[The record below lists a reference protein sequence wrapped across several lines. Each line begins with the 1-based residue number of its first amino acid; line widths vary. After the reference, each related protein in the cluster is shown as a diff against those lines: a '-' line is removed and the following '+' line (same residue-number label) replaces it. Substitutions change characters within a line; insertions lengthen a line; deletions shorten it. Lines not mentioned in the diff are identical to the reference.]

1 MKKRILCLLLAILT
15 VLSCALVGCT
25 EPEDGA
31 GDENLNSNVSTARAP
46 KTLNMWVVTEEETT
60 EEAQKQV
67 QAAFSAY
74 TEETYTTKVNLIFST
89 KEEYEAKLDAQF
101 ALTDSRNHDTNF
113 SGSFEQP
120 EEITTEIDPETGMTM
135 MVYPTA
141 SKYQVDIVLITG
153 KDMLNKY
160 IAADYDSTTKEGRL
174 KSMNTALNNAS
185 KIIRSYIYNI
195 LFDNAKVNGTWYA
208 VPNNDLIGE
217 YTFMMINREMADK
230 YYFNESDFS
239 VFGDLNDRG
248 EKTPVA
254 KLIDAIAQNEDLN
267 KIAPMYAMADYPMV
281 EYWGKNGAMSVLAS
295 FYNSPNAT
303 LGYFPGLSTVF
314 SDRNYNAYMNLMYH
328 CKENG
333 YFMTEGQESFGV
345 GIMTGDY
352 SLIRQYSDDYYVRV
366 LDYPHLN
373 DEAIFDSM
381 FAVTKYT
388 TDIDRSMEIITDLTC
403 KSELRNILQ
412 YGVEGV
418 HYEFND
424 DGEVSRKLGDAN
436 NIYKMDV
443 SYTGNILTAYPEE
456 GVTKENW
463 TELVKQQNL
472 QSVISVLCGSHD
484 ALVNVDK
491 NAMDQMLA
499 VSKSYFDR
507 MAACETV
514 LEFKEFAKAAAA
526 EISAAP
532 YYKTLTNERLED
544 NTFDMASLKGAI
556 TKWYRELFGIKDDA

>member
-1 MKKRILCLLLAILT
+1 MKKRILCLLLAVLT

-25 EPEDGA
+25 QPEDGA
-31 GDENLNSNVSTARAP
+31 DDENLNSNVNTARAP
-46 KTLNMWVVTEEETT
+46 KTLNMWVITEEETT

-74 TEETYTTKVNLIFST
+74 TEETYTTKVNLIFAT
-89 KEEYEAKLDAQF
+89 KDEYEAKLDAQF
-101 ALTDSRNHDTNF
+101 ALTDSRPHNH
-113 SGSFEQP
+113 SFKQSS
-120 EEITTEIDPETGMTM
+120 EIETVIDPETGMTLM
-135 MVYPTA
+135 KYPDA
-141 SKYQVDIVLITG
+141 SQYQVDIVLITS

-160 IAADYDSTTKEGRL
+160 IAADYDSTNKEGRL
-174 KSMNTALNNAS
+174 KSLNTALNNAS
-185 KIIRSYIYNI
+185 KIIRSYVYNI

-230 YYFNESDFS
+230 YYFNESDFTN
-239 VFGDLNDRG
+239 FADLNDRG
-248 EKTPVA
+248 EKTAVA
-254 KLIDAIAQNEDLN
+254 KLIDAIAQNEDLS
-267 KIAPMYAMADYPMV
+267 KIAPMLGMADYPLV
-281 EYWGKNGAMSVLAS
+281 EYWGENGAMTALAS
-295 FYNSPNAT
+295 FYNAPNAT

-314 SDRNYNAYMNLMYH
+314 SDRNYNAYMNLMYY

-352 SLIRQYSDDYYVRV
+352 STIAEYSDEYYVRV

-388 TDIDRSMEIITDLTC
+388 TDMDRAMEIITDLTC

-418 HYEFND
+418 HYDFND
-424 DGEVSRKLGDAN
+424 DGEVVRNLEDAN
-436 NIYKMDV
+436 NIYKMNV
-443 SYTGNILTAYPEE
+443 SYTGNVLTAYPEK
-456 GVTKENW
+456 GITKENW
-463 TELVKQQNL
+463 VELVKQQNL

-484 ALVNVDK
+484 SLVNVDK
-491 NAMDQMLA
+491 NAMSQMLA
-499 VSKSYFDR
+499 VSKAYFER
-507 MAACETV
+507 MESCKTA
-514 LEFKEFAKAAAA
+514 LEFKEFAKAAAT

-544 NTFDMASLKGAI
+544 NSFDTASLKGAI
-556 TKWYRELFGIKDDA
+556 TKWYRDLFGIKDE